1 MRSTLLRPPSRYVSL
16 PLYPTQYPL
25 PPFYRSRVWRRRGV
39 LQIADGVL
47 GTLTVNEGR
56 MKEALKESL
65 GECPVCTDPFECRK
79 CTLLLSCSHLICAT
93 CFVKLREPY
102 RCPICRR

>member
-1 MRSTLLRPPSRYVSL
+1 MPRRPREVQLLIESSNHPVSEHL
-16 PLYPTQYPL
+16 KKE
-25 PPFYRSRVWRRRGV
+25 FW
-39 LQIADGVL
+39 
-47 GTLTVNEGR
+47 R
-56 MKEALKESL
+56 MKEALNESL

-93 CFVKLREPY
+93 CFVKLREPH

>member
-1 MRSTLLRPPSRYVSL
+1 MPRRPREVQLLIESSNHPVSEHL
-16 PLYPTQYPL
+16 KKE
-25 PPFYRSRVWRRRGV
+25 FW
-39 LQIADGVL
+39 
-47 GTLTVNEGR
+47 R
-56 MKEALKESL
+56 MKEELNESL